1 MLLLVAGL
9 FPVSAWAQAQAPT
22 DTGPA
27 AAAKAEIQNDALA
40 GLGREDLENRRQEI
54 VVANMKFSNDEQKTK
69 FLAIYVP
76 YQERLMN
83 NLKQRKKLLD
93 DYQNAQQNGV
103 ISDAE
108 ATKLLNANLTLDRNR
123 VIAESNYL
131 HAAYRQSPA
140 RPWLQHRPVRQE
152 PPRRQELIPADGAR
166 VPGILRLPVPSGRHA
181 RSQLR

>member
-1 MLLLVAGL
+1 MNRLIRNVTMLLLVAGL

-93 DYQNAQQNGV
+93 DYVNDQQNGV
-103 ISDAE
+103 ISDAD

-131 HAAYRQSPA
+131 HALKAVMPMEQALRAYQIDERINA
-140 RPWLQHRPVRQE
+140 FYLN
-152 PPRRQELIPADGAR
+152 D
-166 VPGILRLPVPSGRHA
+166 ILGTIHLA
-181 RSQLR
+181 K

>member
-1 MLLLVAGL
+1 MNRLLRNLALIALVAGL
-9 FPVSAWAQAQAPT
+9 LPVSARAQ

-27 AAAKAEIQNDALA
+27 AAAKAEIAQDAMA
-40 GLGREDLENRRQEI
+40 GLGREELENRRQEI
-54 VVANMKFSNDEQKTK
+54 VVTNMKFSNDEQKTK

-123 VIAESNYL
+123 LIAESNYL
-131 HAAYRQSPA
+131 HALRAIMPMEQALRAYQIDERLNA
-140 RPWLQHRPVRQE
+140 FYLNDI
-152 PPRRQELIPADGAR
+152 LGA
-166 VPGILRLPVPSGRHA
+166 IHLA
-181 RSQLR
+181 K

>member
-1 MLLLVAGL
+1 MNRLLKCTSMLVLAAGL
-9 FPVSAWAQAQAPT
+9 LPVSARAQAPGPVT
-22 DTGPA
+22 APA
-27 AAAKAEIQNDALA
+27 AAAQAEVQNDVLS
-40 GLGREDLENRRQEI
+40 GFKREEMEDRRQEI

-103 ISDAE
+103 IGDAE

-123 VIAESNYL
+123 LIAESNYL
-131 HAAYRQSPA
+131 HALKAVMPMEQALRAYQIDERLNA
-140 RPWLQHRPVRQE
+140 FYLN
-152 PPRRQELIPADGAR
+152 D
-166 VPGILRLPVPSGRHA
+166 ILSTIHLA
-181 RSQLR
+181 K